1 MDQEEHTTKTI
12 SYIIATI
19 VLTISTFD
27 VYRFFQIINSLKRQ
41 YFLLSHEI
49 FENCM
54 LYQSI
59 CDLFI
64 LFFTFFIG
72 ISIFIYCFGITIS
85 ENVFDKSLQS
95 YLYFNYI
102 IFGPYMTMGIIL
114 SFKYSDKLV
123 YRCNNYNPV
132 SKVINYRFLFYVMLL
147 LTLTVTITFVASM
160 YYATVY
166 FESSVQN
173 KITGNYFIG
182 KFFWNRALNGN
193 NFNGR
198 VFNEDDINFFANNGN
213 NGRNNNRDNLVLLP
227 GADIDEQENNQ
238 FFNI

>member
-1 MDQEEHTTKTI
+1 MDQEERTTKII
-12 SYIIATI
+12 SYITATI
-19 VLTISTFD
+19 VLTISFFD
-27 VYRFFQIINSLKRQ
+27 IYRFFQIINLLKRQ

-49 FENCM
+49 FENCI
-54 LYQSI
+54 LYQNI

-64 LFFTFFIG
+64 LFFTLFIG
-72 ISIFIYCFGITIS
+72 ISILLYCFGLLIS
-85 ENVFDKSLQS
+85 ENVFDLSLQS
-95 YLYFNYI
+95 YLHFNYI
-102 IFGPYMTMGIIL
+102 FFGPYMTMGIIL
-114 SFKYSDKLV
+114 SFRYSDKLI
-123 YRCNNYNPV
+123 YRCNNFNPD
-132 SKVINYRFLFYVMLL
+132 SKVINFRFLFYVMLL
-147 LTLTVTITFVASM
+147 LTLNMTITFVASM
-160 YYATVY
+160 YYATIY

-227 GADIDEQENNQ
+227 GVDIDEQENNQ
-238 FFNI
+238 FFNV